1 MHNKIF
7 KWFKVG
13 SSERDNSGVRQ
24 KIKDWVLRPFQEYF
38 NYIEPIF
45 NQRWAKAGVPGEK

>member
-24 KIKDWVLRPFQEYF
+24 KIKNWVLRPFQEYF